1 MTLKTNK
8 DYEKNWFVQFPFKE
22 NIIVNIVWIIIL
34 IFLIFTGIS
43 SFSKKYKLLH
53 FSFFLLTITLFI
65 LYANI
70 IYSQRTTNVMFISYP
85 NDKKEIRLSIED
97 FITDGTITDP
107 SVVPYDSSTTYVYL
121 KKNIF
126 NILADKKE
134 VKKKS
139 VLRNELEI
147 LFDKYPY
154 LPVALIKNDTLKSLM
169 DGDFIQMKSASKS

>member
-1 MTLKTNK
+1 MTIKIDK
-8 DYEKNWFVQFPFKE
+8 EYSKNWFIQLPFKE

-53 FSFFLLTITLFI
+53 FSFFVLTITLFI

-70 IYSQRTTNVMFISYP
+70 IYTQRISNVMFISYP
-85 NDKKEIRLSIED
+85 NDKKEIRNSIED
-97 FITDGTITDP
+97 FITDGTITNP

-121 KKNIF
+121 KKNILT
-126 NILADKKE
+126 ILADKKK

-147 LFDKYPY
+147 LFNKYPY
-154 LPVALIKNDTLKSLM
+154 LPVALIKNDTLKSLE